1 MIKTAYVFLGVFI
14 LALQSGSIPAE
25 EAALPPSEPQDVE
38 CLTDPGWLCLFDGTS
53 FEGWKQPLGSWR
65 LAGSVAVN
73 REDPSR
79 FAISDG
85 EGLMVNGEAGRTVHM
100 VSHREYA
107 DVEAHIEFM
116 VPKGS
121 NSGVYFM
128 GRYEVQVFDCFGVEN
143 STYSDCGG
151 IYQRWDDAKQA
162 GYEGH
167 PPRVNASREPGE
179 WQSFHVF
186 FTAPRF
192 DAAGNKVENAK
203 FVRVLHNGVVVHE
216 NVEVTGPTR
225 AAIFQ
230 DERPTG
236 PLMLQGDHGPVA
248 YRNIR
253 IHPLTP
259 R

>member
-1 MIKTAYVFLGVFI
+1 MIIYRKHWVYWGV
-14 LALQSGSIPAE
+14 LAVLAAPFCAFGQAE
-25 EAALPPSEPQDVE
+25 LKDCPE
-38 CLTDPGWLCLFDGTS
+38 DPGWLCLFNGTGFDGWRT
-53 FEGWKQPLGSWR
+53 PLGDWR
-65 LAGSVAVN
+65 LAGSV
-73 REDPSR
+73 RLDPEDPAR
-79 FAISDG
+79 FEIEDG
-85 EGLMVNGEAGRTVHM
+85 EGLMVNGETGRTSHM
-100 VSHREYA
+100 VSKMEHA

-128 GRYEVQVFDCFGVEN
+128 GRYEIQVFDSYGVEEPK
-143 STYSDCGG
+143 YLDCGA
-151 IYQRWDDAKQA
+151 IYQRWDDKTQT

-167 PPRVNASREPGE
+167 PPKVNASRAPGE

-192 DAAGNKVENAK
+192 DEAGNKVENAK
-203 FVRVLHNGVVVHE
+203 FVRVIHNGVVVQE

-225 AAIFQ
+225 AAMFQ
-230 DERPTG
+230 DEQPTG

-253 IHPLTP
+253 IHPLNL